1 MNANALAKQYEK
13 LTSRERFSLL
23 IAAAARGDE
32 LDRTR
37 LLQSAPRLSY
47 DLADH
52 HGLMASF
59 TWLSDFHFTCL
70 LDLAA
75 CYFEAFGALRPNRKK
90 VDEAAWDNL
99 MLQGYTFQTHL
110 VGWRKFCAELKVD
123 PEFFWEGRPG
133 LKTIKRAD
141 AVSGTGPGQGLP
153 GAAFVEEGV
162 ARLVIQYG
170 LRDRE
175 AEVDD
180 DAVKEVRIV
189 NADNIAADLHII
201 LEKLMEQWS

>member
-1 MNANALAKQYEK
+1 M
-13 LTSRERFSLL
+13 
-23 IAAAARGDE
+23 
-32 LDRTR
+32 
-37 LLQSAPRLSY
+37 QSAPRLRY

-52 HGLMASF
+52 HALMVSF

-75 CYFEAFGALRPNRKK
+75 CYFEAFGALRPKRKK
-90 VDEAAWDNL
+90 VDEAAWDNV
-99 MLQGYTFQTHL
+99 MLQGYIFQTNL
-110 VGWRKFCAELKVD
+110 VGWRKFCAELNLE
-123 PEFFWEGRPG
+123 PEYLWEGRPG
-133 LKTIKRAD
+133 LQRIKRANV
-141 AVSGTGPGQGLP
+141 VSGTGPGQGLP

-170 LRDRE
+170 LGDRE

-201 LEKLMEQWS
+201 LEKLMKQWG